1 MYDVYGPPNRRQPPA
16 QRGAGPTLEDYQ
28 ALRTAYLELKV
39 SAETLAKDLEA
50 RKSEIAIQKDALH
63 KQGEDLKKTQSELMW
78 TKAALQAAEAA
89 NAEPD
94 RESWQDRYTRLQAE
108 VENLRRRWEQRSTHE
123 IGEARRDI
131 LRDMLPLADHLELA
145 LQHADAL
152 RTNPAGSSFVG
163 NIESTLRAFLD
174 TLRRYGVELQEP
186 IGKPFDPEQYE
197 AVGQVVAHEIPPG
210 HVAHVVQSGYTE
222 GERLLRPARVIVSQE
237 RAA

>member
-1 MYDVYGPPNRRQPPA
+1 MFLQHEPDVRRREERQVRERHGEFARRRTEPPA

-108 VENLRRRWEQRSTHE
+108 VENLRRHHTQLGPVDHQFACMVIRSSSIQSTQR
-123 IGEARRDI
+123 
-131 LRDMLPLADHLELA
+131 
-145 LQHADAL
+145 
-152 RTNPAGSSFVG
+152 
-163 NIESTLRAFLD
+163 
-174 TLRRYGVELQEP
+174 
-186 IGKPFDPEQYE
+186 
-197 AVGQVVAHEIPPG
+197 
-210 HVAHVVQSGYTE
+210 
-222 GERLLRPARVIVSQE
+222 RPAFTGRF
-237 RAA
+237 APNLP